1 MFLLIFIHIGS
12 VPVSAQ
18 APAPSGLSV
27 LPPYDGQVN
36 LQWTPDVSE
45 TPAETA
51 YAVSRELV
59 NLTCSPTPTSTGPI
73 TPIPTCTPI
82 ATVLLSAMPSAGT
95 PVYQD
100 FQVTNGRFYLYQV
113 QGIDVNGPG
122 TAASVTMAPFL
133 APAAVQPVSV
143 LNIHSNALDLFWGVP
158 VSSFPVSFY
167 QVYRYEYI
175 ATTAMPTPT
184 FTNSPTIT
192 PTITSTPTGT
202 WNTSTATSTPT
213 PFTPTPT
220 ATTAFSTTPPVSV
233 ATILTNATP
242 VATVFGTTYSDLFS
256 TPTGAEAYYY
266 VVMAVDSDTPGNLSA
281 QPTLPSN
288 PALPQNMA
296 PPGPPILTGVLSTSS
311 YGVSLSWTGSLSSEQ
326 VTAYQVLQNGV
337 TLATIP
343 YSNSGTVTYFDNTV
357 PGTGLPVTYIV
368 QATNNFGTT
377 PSNSIFVTVV
387 ECNEGGIQVTPNAT
401 TNAVTITWQPAT
413 AGFYGLGGYQVYKSL
428 YGVPTAN
435 STPVSGETATPTPFY
450 AVTFNPTVGFTITP
464 VIDSPIINH
473 MNYWVQPMDSSGHG
487 GVVGVAFPP
496 ALNLAPTPPSNV
508 GAAAPVGNDQIA
520 VSWTAGAPGFY
531 GSTQNNVIFRL
542 NFTTPTPTPRF
553 IAKVPA
559 SQLSYNDIAP
569 ELTPGTLIGYQV
581 ELSDA
586 LGNTSDASL
595 SSNGVNTSALTNPP
609 ATPRVL
615 PFTGTVNSIVFSWA
629 NNPRADCVTNYQ
641 VYGFDW
647 LTPVP
652 LTPTPV
658 LVVPVTGSPTFVF
671 TFAPTPTPWA
681 PNDYYLVAQNSIGNS
696 QPATMNGIPVPTYN
710 VTAVIPTG
718 TQQVSVSWNLVPAL
732 TVTPVI
738 DSYGVYRS
746 LTPDAKFTSIAT
758 VPISSTS
765 YLDVPPIATAGV
777 TYYYRI
783 TARSGQSAESPIL
796 FPTMTPDPQA
806 SLLIW
811 PNAPS
816 GVTALSS
823 SYNQTTLYWAGNAS
837 QEGVTG
843 YSIYLD
849 GSPTP
854 VATVAAY
861 LSPSPTVSYIAQET
875 PGNLS
880 YYSVQANNPSG
891 GSNLSQSVSV
901 LVPPAIT
908 PGINL
913 TPPLYVSPTPNQ
925 TPAFSPGVW
934 ITGMNYFPSMTPTW
948 VTGYSIYRLSV
959 PTPSTT
965 PTFVSVGSVA
975 APVSYFEDTGFVPG
989 YVNYYQVV
997 ASNTGLGISANP
1009 AVSAQLGVTLWP
1021 EPPNFTFT
1029 GNATSV
1035 TLSFATPTGNNVAIS
1050 GYDIYRSLYPTTT
1063 PNPTPYAQITPP
1075 ISTYSDSGVSTGT
1088 AYIYWMDAQN
1098 SQGNSGYSA
1107 PQSFIPVPVP
1117 TLYLTPL
1124 PERNQLFW
1132 APITVATASPV
1143 TGYAVYRAAVPT
1155 PSLTPNFA
1163 QIGSIVE
1170 PISNTNYVDTT
1181 VTDGVSYIYEI
1192 APSSQNNMLGPFSN
1206 TVTQYVYP
1214 QPVTNFIAVSGDDL
1228 VQLRWAYQG
1237 IASNTVYIQR
1247 KLAGPWIYFP
1257 NHHNWISGREFHGY
1271 RCCRQKLL
1279 YLPYLFRGCP
1289 GTDLNFLC
1297 VGYCFAGKATNTPNS
1312 LGCDRAASDI
1322 DPERK
1327 QRANFDWKYTLLG
1340 RGRSNG
1346 LRPDHHV
1353 SIGGILYFKVI
1364 GWWRGLSK
1372 HCHRSG
1378 YFCERTPHGCR
1389 KLLRSGSFDQWFGLY
1404 LFSPSL

>member
-1 MFLLIFIHIGS
+1 
-12 VPVSAQ
+12 
-18 APAPSGLSV
+18 
-27 LPPYDGQVN
+27 
-36 LQWTPDVSE
+36 
-45 TPAETA
+45 
-51 YAVSRELV
+51 
-59 NLTCSPTPTSTGPI
+59 
-73 TPIPTCTPI
+73 
-82 ATVLLSAMPSAGT
+82 
-95 PVYQD
+95 
-100 FQVTNGRFYLYQV
+100 
-113 QGIDVNGPG
+113 
-122 TAASVTMAPFL
+122 
-133 APAAVQPVSV
+133 
-143 LNIHSNALDLFWGVP
+143 
-158 VSSFPVSFY
+158 
-167 QVYRYEYI
+167 
-175 ATTAMPTPT
+175 
-184 FTNSPTIT
+184 
-192 PTITSTPTGT
+192 
-202 WNTSTATSTPT
+202 
-213 PFTPTPT
+213 
-220 ATTAFSTTPPVSV
+220 
-233 ATILTNATP
+233 
-242 VATVFGTTYSDLFS
+242 
-256 TPTGAEAYYY
+256 
-266 VVMAVDSDTPGNLSA
+266 
-281 QPTLPSN
+281 
-288 PALPQNMA
+288 
-296 PPGPPILTGVLSTSS
+296 
-311 YGVSLSWTGSLSSEQ
+311 
-326 VTAYQVLQNGV
+326 
-337 TLATIP
+337 
-343 YSNSGTVTYFDNTV
+343 
-357 PGTGLPVTYIV
+357 
-368 QATNNFGTT
+368 
-377 PSNSIFVTVV
+377 
-387 ECNEGGIQVTPNAT
+387 
-401 TNAVTITWQPAT
+401 
-413 AGFYGLGGYQVYKSL
+413 
-428 YGVPTAN
+428 
-435 STPVSGETATPTPFY
+435 
-450 AVTFNPTVGFTITP
+450 
-464 VIDSPIINH
+464 

-1247 KLAGPWIYFP
+1247 KLGPAPGSTFQTITTGYQGVNFTDTGVVDKNFYIYHIYSVDALGLTSTSYASAIALPAKPPILQIPSGATGPPVTLTQNASNAQTLIGNTLSWGGADLTGFDPTTMYPLGGYSISRSSDGGGVYQNIAIVPVTFVNGLPTAAANYFDQVPLINGSAYTYLVQAFDNPPNLPVGFSEAVTEGLVHLSTYNPVTGFP
-1257 NHHNWISGREFHGY
+1257 ISPNTALDRNAIHPTIANENSVNIRFIVTT
-1271 RCCRQKLL
+1271 
-1279 YLPYLFRGCP
+1279 P
-1289 GTDLNFLC
+1289 GNVTIK
-1297 VGYCFAGKATNTPNS
+1297 V
-1312 LGCDRAASDI
+1312 
-1322 DPERK
+1322 
-1327 QRANFDWKYTLLG
+1327 YTLDGTFVMQLVNQYYSQPG
-1340 RGRSNG
+1340 IFWTNWNAHNMFGNLVASG
-1346 LRPDHHV
+1346 VYLITTESP
-1353 SIGGILYFKVI
+1353 GGHQEFEKVAVI
-1364 GWWRGLSK
+1364 K
-1372 HCHRSG
+1372 
-1378 YFCERTPHGCR
+1378 
-1389 KLLRSGSFDQWFGLY
+1389 
-1404 LFSPSL
+1404 